1 MPGKAVQLFKDG
13 MDIGDDKLTLPAD
26 LEILD
31 EDFPSARLTI
41 SEGRFHQVKRMF
53 MAVGCQVTYL
63 RRETFGSLELKGLP
77 IGSYKKITRD
87 DI

>member
-1 MPGKAVQLFKDG
+1 

-26 LEILD
+26 LEILN

-63 RRETFGSLELKGLP
+63 RRETFGSLELKDLP